1 MKKHI
6 QMLSIPFVTLALLLT
21 ASFTLTG
28 CDNKEKVLDVET
40 PGGEIEIERDKD
52 SGAVGVEVDKK

>member
-1 MKKHI
+1 MKKQI
-6 QMLSIPFVTLALLLT
+6 QMQSIPFVTLALLLT
-21 ASFTLTG
+21 ASFTFTG
-28 CDNKEKVLDVET
+28 CDNKEKVLDIET

>member
-1 MKKHI
+1 MKKYI
-6 QMLSIPFVTLALLLT
+6 EMLSIPFVALALLLT